1 MKNTFKKFMAGSALI
16 AMLATGSVFAEEA
29 VLISE
34 EPAAEV
40 QVEETENQGTPL
52 VENFRTKFEDI
63 EGVTMVPV
71 RAVAEHF
78 GFNVEWVEESQAVNL
93 SKGAVFVTFAIN
105 ENSYA
110 FSRMMPQPL
119 ESAPVLVNG
128 DTTYVP
134 VSLFEDILNFNI
146 RKTEEEVEIIQLRTV
161 SVVSM
166 DTENNQ
172 ITVMDDFLGEVLVNI
187 TDDTV
192 VTVNGESVMAIH
204 LGEGALIDI
213 EYANFMTMSI
223 PPMTNAITIEVLN
236 DPVEESISE
245 IVSIEG
251 EQITVTDATH
261 GEVVCNITEETKII
275 KNGEEVGADALEV
288 GQQVDVIYAEFM
300 TMSIPPMTNAV
311 SVTIL

>member
-134 VSLFEDILNFNI
+134 VSLFEDILNSLPSAI
-146 RKTEEEVEIIQLRTV
+146 SLIKIDVIKQVE
-161 SVVSM
+161 S
-166 DTENNQ
+166 
-172 ITVMDDFLGEVLVNI
+172 LVK
-187 TDDTV
+187 D
-192 VTVNGESVMAIH
+192 MAR
-204 LGEGALIDI
+204 A
-213 EYANFMTMSI
+213 AS
-223 PPMTNAITIEVLN
+223 
-236 DPVEESISE
+236 
-245 IVSIEG
+245 
-251 EQITVTDATH
+251 Q
-261 GEVVCNITEETKII
+261 VCN
-275 KNGEEVGADALEV
+275 LHLL
-288 GQQVDVIYAEFM
+288 YAVK
-300 TMSIPPMTNAV
+300 P
-311 SVTIL
+311 